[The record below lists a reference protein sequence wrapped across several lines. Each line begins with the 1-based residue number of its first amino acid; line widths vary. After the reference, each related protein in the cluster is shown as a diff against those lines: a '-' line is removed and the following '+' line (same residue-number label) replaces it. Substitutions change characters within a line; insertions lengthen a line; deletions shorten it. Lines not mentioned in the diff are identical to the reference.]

1 MKNEGM
7 QTEDNEI
14 GLIDLFLFLR
24 SNRKRIMLGGLV
36 GILLS
41 VAYLALT
48 PKKYEARWQ
57 VQMAQ
62 FANSNC
68 GTSNNAEEPVTL
80 IQRLRI
86 PTAYSIEVR
95 QGCGMPEDGEFGEY
109 LGGTLKVE
117 ATKNTVNVVDMK
129 ITGSEREQ
137 VKICAEAIT
146 SMIAVQQRGMIE
158 ERSVGRQVQLVQ
170 YEQALK
176 EEQQQLERIKKSELG
191 NFGYLAKLD
200 KLSRL
205 HTKIDG
211 LQEEILLAQ
220 LHPARVVVPIYI
232 PSKPI
237 APKAEF
243 VLLMGFVLGLLLGV
257 LYAIGRAIWGRM
269 V

>member
-14 GLIDLFLFLR
+14 GLIDVLIFLKN
-24 SNRKRIMLGGLV
+24 NRRRIMLGGLV

-41 VAYLALT
+41 VAYVALT

-117 ATKNTVNVVDMK
+117 AAKNAVNVVDMK
-129 ITGSEREQ
+129 ITGSGLEK

-146 SMIAVQQRGMIE
+146 SMIVAQQRALIE
-158 ERSVGRQVQLVQ
+158 ERSVGRQVQLAQ

-176 EEQQQLERIKKSELG
+176 EEQQQLERIKRSELG

-220 LHPARVVVPIYI
+220 LRPARIVAPIYV

-237 APKAEF
+237 SPKAGF
-243 VLLMGFVLGLLLGV
+243 ILLMGLALGLILGV
-257 LYAIGRAIWGRM
+257 LYAIGKAIWGRM